1 MTRAP
6 SPQLT
11 PSGADALLAVLRAR
25 VGAYVPGWRPESGA
39 GEALLVLYAQMLAAL
54 AQRIDRAPD
63 KNELAF
69 LDLLGLELLAAQPAR
84 APIILTTAPA
94 LGDGRAPAGSR
105 FGATPPGA
113 SDAIVFETEETI
125 ALCAAQIAEVRT
137 IFPGRDAC
145 ADHSAAAL
153 SGAPFT
159 LWDGLTP
166 LDHELYLAHER
177 CLKLAGP
184 ASVEIDV
191 ALGTAGSAPLDIAW
205 TYWDGELWRET
216 APAHDGDD
224 TTTGLTRGG
233 TIVVRTACAEAN
245 PASVHGLESYW
256 LRGRLV
262 GPLPPGALSTE
273 PAIDRLRLRTRL
285 ERAMDATGAG
295 GLLPDTAFA
304 GAQALDVTK
313 PFQPLGPAPGANAVF
328 YVACEEAFAR
338 PQATV
343 TVWLDRPK
351 TAQEKADE
359 DADAYAMDAT
369 AAMAIVLEA
378 AAEAAN
384 GAVQAAKAVLSLA
397 DSQNNNAII
406 LQTRINAVDAA
417 VAALVDM
424 SGLDPLAAAVRQ
436 LADAITAVPVG
447 AVMAA
452 GSIPDIDAT
461 KAALRAARDGTSR
474 AALLTDP
481 LTSWLAGLEP
491 ALLALLVPLAG
502 AAAEVALLADAI
514 AKQKIAG
521 TSLWES
527 AESVLNYSTENANH
541 DEQALRTAAD
551 ALKLAID
558 GSGLLPFDPNLADAA
573 ARAIARVDVDVK
585 HKQGSTFSESATAT
599 RIAGAKTAARQSA
612 RDDRDAIEALGKL
625 SPFDAALA
633 AGVNPPQLDPPVLA
647 WEYFD
652 GSAWTP
658 LEVTPSA
665 AGVDDLM
672 VTGTMTFTA
681 PSDWETAK
689 VNGTPAHWLR
699 ARIVSGVYGKLR
711 LVTWID
717 SQTKRIT
724 LLPVIEPRP
733 PQLDELHIGYVWESG
748 PSAPEHCLTRNDFHW
763 TDETATAAWRGDT
776 FTPFTPTDDTTPA
789 LYVGLDRPLPAG
801 RVGLYLG
808 IREIVGE
815 TAGPPLVWE
824 AWDGG
829 AWTGV
834 SVDDGTGAFAL
845 PGIVDLLWPGG
856 NATLARFGTQR
867 TWVRARLRSDG
878 DPRGAVLD
886 ALALNAVWA
895 SQAQTI
901 TDEIVGTSSGEPRQT
916 HFLTRT
922 PVMRGQIVEV
932 RELDGPRAAIEWP
945 LLAAQLAAAGIA
957 ADDVRIVTDPVSG
970 REMEVWVP
978 WAERPSL
985 LFSGPGDR
993 HYAIERTRG
1002 RLIFGDGVSGR
1013 IPPAGPNAIR
1023 ARRYRAG
1030 GGDAGNVG
1038 AGAITQALSG
1048 VIVAAVTNPRAAEG
1062 GADGEPD
1069 LAVLERG
1076 PLTLRNYRQALSADD
1091 WEALAHEA
1099 SPAVALAR
1107 ALPATRPGGLHAA
1120 GWVTVVIVP
1129 RSPDLEPQPSFEL
1142 RRDVLAF
1149 LLDRAP
1155 ATLAGRAAV
1164 IGPQYARVGVEAVIV
1179 PAPNA
1184 EPGAVAEGVR
1194 AELTAFLHPLTGG
1207 PDGLGWGERHVVY
1220 LSDAAAVAT
1229 SVEGVNYVASL
1240 QLLERGSPAGD
1251 VLDVPGGQIV
1261 AAGPIRVRL
1270 EGDD

>member
-113 SDAIVFETEETI
+113 SDAIVFETEEAI

-137 IFPGRDAC
+137 ISPGRDAC

-166 LDHELYLAHER
+166 LDHELYLAHAR
-177 CLKLAGP
+177 CLKLAGQ

-191 ALGTAGSAPLDIAW
+191 ALGTAASEALRIAW
-205 TYWDGELWRET
+205 RYWDGELWREVAEPQT
-216 APAHDGDD
+216 GDD
-224 TTTGLTRGG
+224 TTAGLTRRGAI
-233 TIVVRTACAEAN
+233 TVRTACAQAK
-245 PASVHGLESYW
+245 PVAVQGLESYW

-262 GPLPPGALSTE
+262 DPLPPGAPTTL
-273 PAIDRLRLRTRL
+273 PAIDRLRLRTVL
-285 ERAMDATGAG
+285 EHAMDSKGVG
-295 GLLPDTAFA
+295 GLLPDAAFA

-313 PFQPLGPAPGANAVF
+313 PFQPLGPAPGADAAF

-338 PQATV
+338 PGAEV
-343 TVWLDRPK
+343 SIFLDRPK

-359 DADAYAMDAT
+359 EAETFAQQAT
-369 AAMAIVLEA
+369 RAMALVLEA
-378 AAEAAN
+378 AKESAEAVVETGKVVMSMAN
-384 GAVQAAKAVLSLA
+384 ATQASGRLQTKIDAVNASITALADMSGIVPLATAATELASVINDVVDGASASTGQVPDVPATQAALRSARKHASNAAEGAAALA
-397 DSQNNNAII
+397 SWIDAI
-406 LQTRINAVDAA
+406 
-417 VAALVDM
+417 VAAL
-424 SGLDPLAAAVRQ
+424 A
-436 LADAITAVPVG
+436 
-447 AVMAA
+447 
-452 GSIPDIDAT
+452 
-461 KAALRAARDGTSR
+461 
-474 AALLTDP
+474 
-481 LTSWLAGLEP
+481 
-491 ALLALLVPLAG
+491 VPLAG
-502 AAAEVALLADAI
+502 AAGVLAVTGLNQQIAGRSVSESAQSVLDFSSSGTLQTQVTLLNNVLGNLIAAVSVPTAAGNAANAI
-514 AKQKIAG
+514 AGAAVDIKWQQGTIIDGAATDARIQAAKAAAVRGAG
-521 TSLWES
+521 
-527 AESVLNYSTENANH
+527 
-541 DEQALRTAAD
+541 DGRD
-551 ALKLAID
+551 ALKAL
-558 GSGLLPFDPNLADAA
+558 SGLSVFDAA
-573 ARAIARVDVDVK
+573 A
-585 HKQGSTFSESATAT
+585 
-599 RIAGAKTAARQSA
+599 
-612 RDDRDAIEALGKL
+612 
-625 SPFDAALA
+625 A
-633 AGVNPPQLDPPVLA
+633 AGKAPPELDPPVLA
-647 WEYFD
+647 WEYWD
-652 GSAWTP
+652 GSAWAD
-658 LEVTPSA
+658 LSVTPS
-665 AGVDDLM
+665 
-672 VTGTMTFTA
+672 VTGVENLMKTGTLAFTA
-681 PSDWETAK
+681 PSDWESNRVA
-689 VNGTPAHWLR
+689 GTPGRWLR
-699 ARIVSGVYGKLR
+699 ARIAGGVYGKLR

-733 PQLDELHIGYVWESG
+733 PQVNKLHIGYVWESG

-1038 AGAITQALSG
+1038 AGTITQALSG

-1076 PLTLRNYRQALSADD
+1076 PLTLRNYRQALSAGD

-1129 RSPDLEPQPSFEL
+1129 RSPDPEPQPSFEL
-1142 RRDVLAF
+1142 RREVLAF

-1229 SVEGVNYVASL
+1229 SVEGVDYVASL